1 MPLDVPAR
9 PRSPEERKDNK
20 VNTPDD
26 GSALDQGRN
35 YPLNCWYV
43 AAVSSEVNRSLL
55 ARELLGQPVL
65 LYRQESGTA
74 VALTDICPHRAMPL
88 SEGQLD
94 GDKVVCG
101 YHGFAFAPDGQCVR
115 VPSQAHVPYGAS
127 VRSFPVREDPPV
139 VWIWMGDPAKAEHA
153 EPPRLPWLHD
163 EDWYTFDGRWHVDV
177 NYLALHDNS
186 LDFTHLPYVHKE
198 LSPRGYVTIP
208 PPLDIAVSEFSVS
221 YSRTFPAGRLP
232 QWQITAT
239 GLEPER
245 DYGLRESGQFVSP
258 ALHVVHMDITVLD
271 PAHEGQSEY
280 RRPWVRGFTPENLYS
295 THVFYWVARNYRL
308 DRPEVTEHLR
318 AVHERLLGEDKHVLE
333 TLQAHTARYGARTEL
348 TLVNADIAAVKAHEI
363 VNTMLIRER
372 AGGFNIRRPFPV
384 YRG

>member
-1 MPLDVPAR
+1 M
-9 PRSPEERKDNK
+9 
-20 VNTPDD
+20 NTPGNGFARDEH
-26 GSALDQGRN
+26 SN

-43 AAVSSEVNRSLL
+43 AAASDEVGRSLL

-65 LYRQESGTA
+65 LYRQESGTV
-74 VALTDICPHRAMPL
+74 VALTDVCPHRAVPL
-88 SEGQLD
+88 SDGQLD

-101 YHGFAFAPDGQCVR
+101 YHGFTFAPDGQCVR
-115 VPSQAHVPYGAS
+115 VPSQAHVPFGAS

-139 VWIWMGDPAKAEHA
+139 VWIWMGDPAKAEHK

-163 EDWYTFDGRWHVDV
+163 EGWTTFDGRLHMDV

-198 LSPRGYVTIP
+198 LSPGGYVRTP

-239 GLEPER
+239 GLDAES
-245 DYGLRESGQFVSP
+245 DYGLREAGQFVSP
-258 ALHVVHMDITVLD
+258 ALHIVHMDITVLD
-271 PAHEGQSEY
+271 PEHEGQAEY
-280 RRPWVRGFTPENLYS
+280 RRPWVRGFTPENPYS

-318 AVHERLLGEDKHVLE
+318 AVHERLLREDKQILE
-333 TLQAHTARYGARTEL
+333 TMQRHAARYGVHKDL
-348 TLVNADIAAVKAHEI
+348 TLVNADVAALKAHEI
-363 VNTMLIRER
+363 VSTMLVRER
-372 AGGFNIRRPFPV
+372 AGSINVRRPFPAP
-384 YRG
+384 RD